1 MIHHVEGTLVEKAPG
16 RVVVELG
23 GFGLELLVTDA
34 TLGTIGPGGLRVRLL
49 THLVVREDGW
59 TLFGFADESE
69 RSLFRLLLGVQGI
82 GPRVALAIL
91 SGLAP
96 ARLRAAVAEG
106 DLAALTAVAGV
117 GKKTAQR
124 MIVDLRDKVGL
135 VPTGED
141 VPGGE
146 KVGVV
151 AAPEADDAVDALVA
165 LGYSRPQARDAVQA
179 ARVKSG
185 DDSAVEDVLRDA
197 LRRL

>member
-1 MIHHVEGTLVEKAPG
+1 MIHHVEGTLTEKGPG
-16 RVVVELG
+16 RAVVEVG
-23 GFGLELLVTDA
+23 GLGLELLVTA
-34 TLGTIGPGGLRVRLL
+34 STLAALGPAGLRVHLL
-49 THLVVREDGW
+49 AHLVVREDGW

-69 RSLFRLLLGVQGI
+69 RSLFRLLLGVQGV

-106 DLAALTAVAGV
+106 DLASLTKIAGV

-135 VPTGED
+135 VPTGDD
-141 VPGGE
+141 VPGGV
-146 KVGVV
+146 VGT
-151 AAPEADDAVDALVA
+151 AAAIAEADDAVDALVA

-179 ARVKSG
+179 VRATAG
-185 DDSAVEDVLRDA
+185 QDSAVENVLRDA